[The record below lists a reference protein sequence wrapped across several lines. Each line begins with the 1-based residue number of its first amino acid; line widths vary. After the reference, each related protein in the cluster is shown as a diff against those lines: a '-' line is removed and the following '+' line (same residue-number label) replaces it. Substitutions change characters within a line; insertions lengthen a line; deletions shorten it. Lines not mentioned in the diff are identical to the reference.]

1 MGVLIGRR
9 GFLALGGAA
18 VATST
23 LTACLGSVEEN
34 ELVAEV
40 FRRGGGFSDRVI
52 LDALSRFAEHA
63 GYSTVKDLRLRT
75 LSLQSIHAVHG
86 EVSMASNPDECDLV
100 RWDGRSL
107 WTSPSGTEPSPHFL
121 PADVPA
127 MIRDP
132 RPMFLAMA
140 EELGEPAKGFSLIA
154 TLLTMGD
161 RADERIV
168 PVLNGSATSERSSVS
183 MSFAP
188 ATGAGMGVH

>member
-34 ELVAEV
+34 ELIAEV
-40 FRRGGGFSDRVI
+40 FRRGGGFSDRFI

-75 LSLQSIHAVHG
+75 LSLQSVHAVVG

-107 WTSPSGTEPSPHFL
+107 WTSPLNTEPSPHFL

-140 EELGEPAKGFSLIA
+140 EELGEPAESFSLTA
-154 TLLTMGD
+154 TLLAMGD
-161 RADERIV
+161 RADERV
-168 PVLNGSATSERSSVS
+168 FPPLNGSASSERSSVS
-183 MSFAP
+183 MAFDP
-188 ATGAGMGVH
+188 ATGAEMGVH